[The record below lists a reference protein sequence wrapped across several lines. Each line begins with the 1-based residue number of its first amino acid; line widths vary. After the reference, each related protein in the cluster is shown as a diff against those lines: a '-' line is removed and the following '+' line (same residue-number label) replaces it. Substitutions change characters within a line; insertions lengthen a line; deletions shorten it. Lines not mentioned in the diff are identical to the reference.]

1 MTKVAEQ
8 IIAETVVYDDKYDVE
23 EGNCKTSTNN
33 NNHNASEEEEEGNAT
48 EEEKEQQQQ
57 QQQLIIE
64 IETKYERYR
73 DDQMNTGIIAALVGG
88 FALTNSWEMNIYE
101 NNGNNL
107 DLSNIE
113 LSSYTL
119 AILAVHGCTCSAL
132 VSAFLYRSI
141 TRVKSPQAGVQ
152 WVERHPILVQLPWFK
167 VRTFTFTFTFK
178 LLLQNCSSRQIF
190 LAHLFFFFSLRCF
203 ALHCIIL
210 YYIILYS
217 FYLVQHPILLVLY

>member
-1 MTKVAEQ
+1 MTKVVEQ
-8 IIAETVVYDDKYDVE
+8 IAETVVYDDEYDVE
-23 EGNCKTSTNN
+23 EGNGKTSTNN
-33 NNHNASEEEEEGNAT
+33 NNHNASEEEEEVENAS

-57 QQQLIIE
+57 QQQQLIID

-101 NNGNNL
+101 NENNL
-107 DLSNIE
+107 DVSNIE

-152 WVERHPILVQLPWFK
+152 WVERHPILVQLPWYK
-167 VRTFTFTFTFK
+167 VHLHLRLRLN
-178 LLLQNCSSRQIF
+178 LLHTVYLVRS
-190 LAHLFFFFSLRCF
+190 FSLT
-203 ALHCIIL
+203 II
-210 YYIILYS
+210 
-217 FYLVQHPILLVLY
+217 FVLLT

>member
-1 MTKVAEQ
+1 MTKVVEQ
-8 IIAETVVYDDKYDVE
+8 IAETVVYDDEYDVE
-23 EGNCKTSTNN
+23 EGNGKTSTSNNINN
-33 NNHNASEEEEEGNAT
+33 NAS

-101 NNGNNL
+101 NENDK
-107 DLSNIE
+107 DLVSNIE

-152 WVERHPILVQLPWFK
+152 WVERHPILVQLPWYK
-167 VRTFTFTFTFK
+167 VRTFTFTFK

-190 LAHLFFFFSLRCF
+190 LAHLLFLFS
-203 ALHCIIL
+203 
-210 YYIILYS
+210 
-217 FYLVQHPILLVLY
+217 

>member
-1 MTKVAEQ
+1 MTKVVEQ
-8 IIAETVVYDDKYDVE
+8 IAETVGYDDEYRYDDDYDVE
-23 EGNCKTSTNN
+23 EGNGKTSTNN
-33 NNHNASEEEEEGNAT
+33 NNSNSNTSEEVENASEEEE
-48 EEEKEQQQQ
+48 QQQ

-101 NNGNNL
+101 NNENENENNL

-152 WVERHPILVQLPWFK
+152 WVERHPILVQLPWYK
-167 VRTFTFTFTFK
+167 VRTFTF
-178 LLLQNCSSRQIF
+178 
-190 LAHLFFFFSLRCF
+190 
-203 ALHCIIL
+203 
-210 YYIILYS
+210 Y
-217 FYLVQHPILLVLY
+217 V

>member
-1 MTKVAEQ
+1 MTKVVEQ
-8 IIAETVVYDDKYDVE
+8 IAETVVYDDEYDVE
-23 EGNCKTSTNN
+23 EGNGKTSTSNN
-33 NNHNASEEEEEGNAT
+33 INNNASEEREEE
-48 EEEKEQQQQ
+48 QQQ

-101 NNGNNL
+101 NNEQ
-107 DLSNIE
+107 DLVSNIE

-152 WVERHPILVQLPWFK
+152 WVERHPILVQLPWYK
-167 VRTFTFTFTFK
+167 VR
-178 LLLQNCSSRQIF
+178 L
-190 LAHLFFFFSLRCF
+190 HLRLRLNFCYKTVHLVRSFSLT
-203 ALHCIIL
+203 
-210 YYIILYS
+210 YYFCSLN
-217 FYLVQHPILLVLY
+217 LTLL

>member
-1 MTKVAEQ
+1 MTKVVEQ
-8 IIAETVVYDDKYDVE
+8 IAETVVYDDEYDVE
-23 EGNCKTSTNN
+23 EGNGRTSTNN
-33 NNHNASEEEEEGNAT
+33 NNNASEEEEENAS
-48 EEEKEQQQQ
+48 EEEKE

-101 NNGNNL
+101 NEGENNFV
-107 DLSNIE
+107 SNIE

-141 TRVKSPQAGVQ
+141 TRVKSPKAGVQ
-152 WVERHPILVQLPWFK
+152 WVERHPILVQLPWYK
-167 VRTFTFTFTFK
+167 VRTFTFTFK

-190 LAHLFFFFSLRCF
+190 LAHLLFLFS
-203 ALHCIIL
+203 
-210 YYIILYS
+210 
-217 FYLVQHPILLVLY
+217 